1 MTGREK
7 ALEALKR
14 LYQSHSENY
23 FAPFPTRSDLDAISL
38 ELHKPSFEDAVKVVE
53 DFKME
58 MVKANIT
65 ENTPIPD
72 GLTVVNDVLTA
83 LRERGGGK

>member
-1 MTGREK
+1 MNEK
-7 ALEALKR
+7 ALEEAEYLIEQLNQHNDRNINYTAL
-14 LYQSHSENY
+14 S
-23 FAPFPTRSDLDAISL
+23 APT
-38 ELHKPSFEDAVKVVE
+38 FEDAIKVVE

-83 LRERGGGK
+83 LRERVEGK